1 MSIEKNSKSKS
12 VLNVTDLHKRF
23 IELSNPLV
31 PVDTGTEPK
40 LKKLSGIQVIAYDFY
55 GTLFASGVGDIGVD
69 DGSLN
74 PDILLETFESAG
86 ITILKKEAGSKGF
99 AIYNRVVEEIIAEL
113 RDSGIPHPEPDIRR
127 VWSDVLQALTSEGL
141 ISLDKDNRITERLS
155 VEFEARMN
163 PVWPMPDAVDTLF
176 HFKNK
181 GFTQGIISN
190 SQFYTPIVL
199 EALTNHSLNELG
211 FTEKLLHWS
220 FLENRKKPGL
230 TFYKHF
236 VDKLQNFNPTLKP
249 ENVLYIGNDML
260 KDVYPAAEVGLK
272 TALFAGD
279 ERSLK
284 WRKDDDRCK
293 NLEPDLI
300 ITQLAQLKECVEV

>member
-12 VLNVTDLHKRF
+12 DLKRTGLHKRF
-23 IELSNPLV
+23 INLSKPLV
-31 PVDTGTEPK
+31 PIDTGTEPK
-40 LKKLSGIQVIAYDFY
+40 LRKLSDIRVLAYDFY

-74 PDILLETFESAG
+74 PEILLETFESAG
-86 ITILKKEAGSKGF
+86 ITILKKAASSKGF
-99 AIYNRVVEEIIAEL
+99 ATYNRVVEEIIAEL
-113 RDSGIPHPEPDIRR
+113 RKSGIPYPEPDIRR
-127 VWSDVLQALTSEGL
+127 VWSDVLEVLASKGL
-141 ISLDKDNRITERLS
+141 ISYKQDNGIAERLS

-163 PVWPMPDAVDTLF
+163 PVWPMPDAVDTLI
-176 HFKNK
+176 HFKEK
-181 GFTQGIISN
+181 GITQGIISN

-199 EALTNHSLNELG
+199 EALTNHSLDELG
-211 FTEKLLHWS
+211 FSEELLHWS
-220 FLENRKKPGL
+220 FRENRKKPGL
-230 TFYKHF
+230 TFYRHF
-236 VDKLQNFNPTLKP
+236 LDKLQKFNPALKP

-279 ERSLK
+279 KRSLK

-300 ITQLAQLKECVEV
+300 ITQLAQLKECVET